1 MSSIS
6 LRNLCTSQFKPP
18 PLHGL
23 GIGIGIG
30 IDPLHGHFSSFQLPD
45 SDADS
50 DPDQAVE
57 RPVQR
62 FPNDLIRRDIDL
74 IKSVG

>member
-1 MSSIS
+1 MMRKR
-6 LRNLCTSQFKPP
+6 L
-18 PLHGL
+18 
-23 GIGIGIG
+23 
-30 IDPLHGHFSSFQLPD
+30 SSFQLPD

-62 FPNDLIRRDIDL
+62 FLRAYRPYAHQMLRL
-74 IKSVG
+74 SASL